1 MCYKFACKIGVRWAT
16 KLNRQ
21 DDFVSLWLLWPFC
34 GGSHWRWSCSRTA
47 RTVRPRSCR
56 GPFQDGAR
64 SELVPG
70 FSGRPRDAQRLRDA
84 AAKATIL
91 SFIDGLPDRFRT
103 TVGERGLKLSG
114 GERQRIAIAR
124 AMYGSTDKVVLLG
137 HARVLA

>member
-1 MCYKFACKIGVRWAT
+1 M
-16 KLNRQ
+16 NRQ

-70 FSGRPRDAQRLRDA
+70 FSGRPCDAQRLHDA

-91 SFIDGLPDRFRT
+91 PFIDGLRDRFRT
-103 TVGERGLKLSG
+103 TVGERGLKLPVASVSVS
-114 GERQRIAIAR
+114 RAR